1 MGGKA
6 LASVSAFSF
15 MLNLFFGESRL
26 SLDLL
31 VPLLVYWLYLMGT
44 GKRPGPWV
52 LVRDLGLIFLAG
64 TAGWLLGVMV

>member
-6 LASVSAFSF
+6 LILVSIFSF
-15 MLNLFFGESRL
+15 LLNLFFGESYL

-31 VPLLVYWLYLMGT
+31 VPVFIYWFYLRGT

-64 TAGWLLGVMV
+64 TAGWLLGIMV